1 MKKQYL
7 YFAVIIAIISGIF
20 WYFTQRVTITTIDS
34 NTIVTGDYTIKEG
47 ERVTIANGSILTIEG
62 DLVVKGEIV
71 CQNGPLTLV
80 VNGDATIENKLECE
94 RAAELQEG
102 DAGFGISM
110 VVRDSLNIVKTAKII
125 TSGHLQFVESLD
137 RLATTKEQIEELY
150 EEAGSDTGE
159 GNRLG
164 PFIKKE
170 GISNLSFKEEP
181 LTITSREED
190 LIQENR
196 ISFFETPKAEA
207 AGRIV
212 NIRGEVNIKTP
223 PRGVKIIV
231 VMRFP
236 NSDGFNFVDF
246 WLTGPDGRKG
256 KNDKNISCDAKGDD
270 GQDAM
275 RLFVRAPNIKVQ
287 DLTLELGSGGDGGDA
302 VSKKDCEPGKAIGGE
317 GGKAGNFK
325 MIASNS
331 FDITGVFTIY
341 PGRGGSGGSAEA
353 YGKDGDATKDGADA
367 IAIGGDAKDNEKA
380 VRATGNIKGQNNI
393 FFGSMEGGGGGSAL
407 AVPGDGGDGRACK
420 SEKGGDGGDGTAQG
434 GKGGSALIFLRGGG
448 AQRTKDAQ
456 DIGGDGGFVQ
466 IIAARGG
473 NGSVCKPDKAGGD
486 GGKGGNAKAIPGEGG
501 VGGDKNG
508 KKGDILDETGGTG
521 GNGGDGC
528 LPGKGGK
535 GGSGNPV
542 GRDGLDGKN
551 ICVLVPKE
559 KTAFISLSPQDFVFE
574 HSIGFSPCPQ
584 LIGNLSIT
592 KTGTAQVSGWRL
604 EGGLPNWL
612 TMITSGSVPG
622 QVTVNFSCVL
632 DQYITQTLSSSLDFQ
647 FLDMEGLPIGGKGS
661 LDVTGYITGEGE

>member
-7 YFAVIIAIISGIF
+7 YLVLIVFVILAVV
-20 WYFTQRVTITTIDS
+20 WYLNQRVTITSIDS
-34 NTIVTGDYTIKEG
+34 NTIVTGDYTIQEG
-47 ERVTIANGSILTIEG
+47 ERVTINNGSILTIEG

-71 CQNGPLTLV
+71 CQNGPLILV

-94 RAAELQEG
+94 RGAELKEG
-102 DAGFGISM
+102 DVGFGISI
-110 VVRDSLNIVKTAKII
+110 VVRDSLNIAKTAKII
-125 TSGHLQFVESLD
+125 TNGHLQFVESLD

-150 EEAGSDTGE
+150 EEAGRDTGE

-170 GISNLSFKEEP
+170 DISNLSFQDNF
-181 LTITSREED
+181 LTRNLAEKDSNQNPI
-190 LIQENR
+190 L
-196 ISFFETPKAEA
+196 SFFETQKAEA
-207 AGRIV
+207 AGRMV

-223 PRGVKIIV
+223 PRGVKVIV

-256 KNDKNISCDAKGDD
+256 KDDKNKSCDAKGDE
-270 GQDAM
+270 GQNAM
-275 RLFVRAPNIKVQ
+275 RLFVRAPNINVQ

-302 VSKKDCEPGKAIGGE
+302 VSKKDCDPGKATGGE

-325 MIASNS
+325 IITSKS
-331 FDITGVFTIY
+331 FDITGIFTIY

-367 IAIGGDAKDNEKA
+367 IATGGNAKDNEKA
-380 VRATGNIKGQNNI
+380 VRATGNIRGQNNI

-420 SEKGGDGGDGTAQG
+420 SEKGGDGGDGIAEG

-456 DIGGDGGFVQ
+456 DVGGDGGFVQ
-466 IIAARGG
+466 IISARGG
-473 NGSVCKPDKAGGD
+473 NGSTCKPDKAGGD
-486 GGKGGNAKAIPGEGG
+486 GGKGGNAEAIPGEGG

-508 KKGDILDETGGTG
+508 KKGDILDETGGPG

-535 GGSGNPV
+535 GGNGNPV

-559 KTAFISLSPQDFVFE
+559 KTAFINLSPQDFVFE
-574 HSIGFSPCPQ
+574 HSIGLSPCPQ

-592 KTGTAQVSGWRL
+592 KTGTAQVSGWKL

-612 TMITSGSVPG
+612 AMATSGSVPG

-632 DQYITQTLSSSLDFQ
+632 DQYITQTLSNSLDFQ
-647 FLDMEGLPIGGKGS
+647 LLDSEGLPIGGKGS